1 MKFPPIRQFGEV
13 PQFDGAP
20 PIPPTSRR
28 RQLQSPRARPSSIFG
43 QHRAPFRRSPPIAP
57 TPCRRR
63 HLHVADRRQPA
74 PPTPPTSSAH
84 AASFRPLRQ
93 LHVARQTPISA
104 TGHERHHATFLPPA
118 PENIDPSKLSP
129 PESPQPSQPSALMSP
144 NRKTAGR
151 RTGLHGA
158 RSRSGTDASHTP
170 GTAIAA
176 PSSKCRPSTAA
187 TAVPPHRHTA
197 TPPHPLHA
205 VPPHPQFSQHPL
217 FAAPAFAVLA
227 TPRFLT
233 ISWLWSLRRC

>member
-1 MKFPPIRQFGEV
+1 LGISFCRSP
-13 PQFDGAP
+13 
-20 PIPPTSRR
+20 SRHS
-28 RQLQSPRARPSSIFG
+28 SPLSHERCDK
-43 QHRAPFRRSPPIAP
+43 HRAPFRRSPPIAP

-74 PPTPPTSSAH
+74 PPTPPASGPSGSCTSLAKRPSLPPRN
-84 AASFRPLRQ
+84 ASP
-93 LHVARQTPISA
+93 AI
-104 TGHERHHATFLPPA
+104 GHERHHATFLPPA

-144 NRKTAGR
+144 DRKTAGR

-158 RSRSGTDASHTP
+158 RSRSGTDASQTP

-187 TAVPPHRHTA
+187 TEVPPHRHTA